1 MMYEQSKAVIADWKK
16 VVELGFFF
24 IKSLLL
30 FTYLWTSIA

>member
-16 VVELGFFF
+16 VEELGFFF

-30 FTYLWTSIA
+30 FTYWLTSIS